1 LLKRVLCGATAA
13 SLALAPIFADA
24 GCFTDAEWRAAHVKA
39 LQLDLQ
45 VAALECAN
53 VQGASYTNEYN
64 SFVTRFNDRL
74 AIEGKQLKAHFQR
87 LYKGGSEKELDIFV
101 TKVANDASDRSMKDM
116 SFCAN
121 SAGVFKDA
129 LAIDAPQL
137 EDAALTHVVDHSE
150 IGEVCVAP
158 AKKTTKAVAK
168 KVKTAQK

>member
-1 LLKRVLCGATAA
+1 MLKRVLCGATAA

-74 AIEGKQLKAHFQR
+74 AI
-87 LYKGGSEKELDIFV
+87 
-101 TKVANDASDRSMKDM
+101 
-116 SFCAN
+116 
-121 SAGVFKDA
+121 
-129 LAIDAPQL
+129 DAPQL